1 LKELAIIHPSTRLKN
16 SGTEPVLPQQHVVR
30 PPPASSLIQPFCI
43 GHGAVHGKNIKTPTT
58 ATMLKSKPG
67 DRVKEDHG
75 EEVVITPPAEPS
87 EYHYNFGPASGRDE
101 IVFTCERPGGD
112 TKGAMIPTTS
122 QVSKWM
128 AFMSTKQ
135 ISHVI
140 ILLEEPELKAY
151 EPPGLIPAYQDAG
164 MIVHHIP
171 YSSPNAATR
180 ILEILEEVSQKNNK
194 KAVAHCTHGM
204 GRSGRVAA
212 AWLVQKYHLT
222 PLDAV
227 EEALEAARTAKVE
240 RMGAPRQL
248 QEWMG

>member
-1 LKELAIIHPSTRLKN
+1 MLLAHDKTIKASTL
-16 SGTEPVLPQQHVVR
+16 T
-30 PPPASSLIQPFCI
+30 
-43 GHGAVHGKNIKTPTT
+43 
-58 ATMLKSKPG
+58 TMLIPKPG

-75 EEVVITPPAEPS
+75 EEVVITPPADPS

-122 QVSKWM
+122 EVSKWM
-128 AFMSTKQ
+128 TFMSTKQ

-140 ILLEEPELKAY
+140 ILLEETELEAY
-151 EPPGLIPAYQDAG
+151 EPPGLIPAYQTAG
-164 MIVHHIP
+164 MIVHHVP

-180 ILEILEEVSQKNNK
+180 ILEIVEEVSQKNNK
-194 KAVAHCTHGM
+194 KVVAHCTHGM

-212 AWLVQKYHLT
+212 AWLVKKYHLT

-227 EEALEAARTAKVE
+227 EEALEAARTTSVE

>member
-1 LKELAIIHPSTRLKN
+1 
-16 SGTEPVLPQQHVVR
+16 
-30 PPPASSLIQPFCI
+30 
-43 GHGAVHGKNIKTPTT
+43 
-58 ATMLKSKPG
+58 M
-67 DRVKEDHG
+67 
-75 EEVVITPPAEPS
+75 VITPPAEPS

-101 IVFTCERPGGD
+101 IVITCERPGGD
-112 TKGAMIPTTS
+112 TNGTMINTTS

-128 AFMSTKQ
+128 AFMSTKH

-140 ILLEEPELKAY
+140 ILLEEAELKAY

-171 YSSPNAATR
+171 YSSLNASSR
-180 ILEILEEVSQKNNK
+180 ILEIFKEVSQNNQ

-222 PLDAV
+222 PLEAV
-227 EEALEAARTAKVE
+227 EEALEAARTAKIE

>member
-1 LKELAIIHPSTRLKN
+1 
-16 SGTEPVLPQQHVVR
+16 
-30 PPPASSLIQPFCI
+30 
-43 GHGAVHGKNIKTPTT
+43 
-58 ATMLKSKPG
+58 MLKSKPG

-87 EYHYNFGPASGRDE
+87 EYQYNFGPASGRDE

-122 QVSKWM
+122 EVSKWM
-128 AFMSTKQ
+128 AFMSTKH

-140 ILLEEPELKAY
+140 ILLEEPELAAY
-151 EPPGLIPAYQDAG
+151 EPPGLIPAYLDAG

-171 YSSPNAATR
+171 YSSPNASTR
-180 ILEILEEVSQKNNK
+180 ILEILEEVSQNNK
-194 KAVAHCTHGM
+194 KRAVAHCTHGM

-222 PLDAV
+222 PLAAV